1 MLVNNNRVYSSKLA
15 CSLSPCPTLGSRW
28 CNVTAQF
35 QHLPS
40 LSKTGPGVLRGPGR
54 VRNVVV
60 CDTLATELWEQNTA
74 PLIPAQSC
82 GVRWGRTSGAWC
94 LVPATTAYSLLS
106 VCWARH
112 QTGMATWAA
121 LVMCFGWL
129 KDEKQLQWLKDAS
142 SHILLLSLDWTVW
155 TNVGVT
161 GDPTYC
167 TAALSSLISQKAACL
182 KVEAPACC
190 TAPCRAAARGSNSLV
205 HSLLLFP
212 RTPAG

>member
-94 LVPATTAYSLLS
+94 WCQPLLRTLSCLSAGLVTRLAWPLGPPWSCALDDWKMKNYYSN
-106 VCWARH
+106 WK
-112 QTGMATWAA
+112 T
-121 LVMCFGWL
+121 
-129 KDEKQLQWLKDAS
+129 
-142 SHILLLSLDWTVW
+142 LLLVF
-155 TNVGVT
+155 
-161 GDPTYC
+161 
-167 TAALSSLISQKAACL
+167 
-182 KVEAPACC
+182 CC
-190 TAPCRAAARGSNSLV
+190 FLWIE
-205 HSLLLFP
+205 LFEP
-212 RTPAG
+212 I

>member
-94 LVPATTAYSLLS
+94 WCQPLLRTLSCLLGSSPDWHGHLGRPGHVLWMIERWKTTTVIDRHFFSYFAAFFRLNCLNQYRSHRRPYLLHCCAVLPHQSEGGVFKSRGSSLLHRA
-106 VCWARH
+106 V
-112 QTGMATWAA
+112 
-121 LVMCFGWL
+121 
-129 KDEKQLQWLKDAS
+129 
-142 SHILLLSLDWTVW
+142 
-155 TNVGVT
+155 
-161 GDPTYC
+161 P
-167 TAALSSLISQKAACL
+167 
-182 KVEAPACC
+182 CC
-190 TAPCRAAARGSNSLV
+190 S
-205 HSLLLFP
+205 P
-212 RTPAG
+212 R